1 MANVKYN
8 STFAYNNI
16 NTEDRIMKKIATVTL
31 SAAIL
36 LSSCGVGNDNT
47 SAGVFMGAQIGSILG
62 SAIGGI
68 SGGPRDSD
76 IGTIVGMASG
86 AIAGA
91 AIGNAADKADQRKYE
106 EYKRQ
111 RQSRSASYEGNDYN
125 NNVGY
130 DAQDSG
136 FDSDNKGDDVIDFNG
151 SDTAGT
157 NNSGGDIKTSVPNTM
172 RIDDFAAVS
181 PKLELRSVRFVNSE
195 DDMSLRRGETAKI
208 VVEIYNNSSD
218 FVYGVQPIVK
228 EQTGNKHIFVS
239 SPILVEKISPGKGI
253 RYTAMVKADKRIKDG
268 EVQFAV
274 SAKENAGQRSTE
286 TKLLTVQ
293 TIK

>member
-1 MANVKYN
+1 
-8 STFAYNNI
+8 
-16 NTEDRIMKKIATVTL
+16 MKKIATVTL

-47 SAGVFMGAQIGSILG
+47 AAGGFMGAQIGSILG

-68 SGGPRDSD
+68 SGGPRGSD

-106 EYKRQ
+106 EYKKQ
-111 RQSRSASYEGNDYN
+111 RRSQRRYGKNNDYN
-125 NNVGY
+125 NSVRY

-136 FDSDNKGDDVIDFNG
+136 FDSDNQGDDVIDFNG
-151 SDTAGT
+151 NDTPEANYPKEDVNTGNRHSMHIDGFTSDT
-157 NNSGGDIKTSVPNTM
+157 PM
-172 RIDDFAAVS
+172 
-181 PKLELRSVRFVNSE
+181 LELRSVQFVNSE
-195 DDMSLRRGETAKI
+195 GDMSLRRGEIAKI
-208 VVEIYNNSSD
+208 VAEIYNSSSD
-218 FVYGVQPIVK
+218 FLYGVQPMVI

-239 SPILVEKISPGKGI
+239 SPILVEKIAPGKGI
-253 RYTAMVKADKRIKDG
+253 RYTAMVKADQRIKDG
-268 EVQFAV
+268 EVRFAV
-274 SAKENAGQRSTE
+274 SAKENAGQNTTG

-293 TIK
+293 TIR